1 MGLTTQ
7 SIERLK
13 TYLAQLPPKSQA
25 LLMREFERAI
35 ERGEEVAVASL
46 VLEQLRLIV
55 RASDDNERPR
65 SEEPSRLVF
74 RPLEAFL
81 VENNAAL
88 RPGQIRRASLAP
100 VWNWLVREAIV
111 SDVREFDETVRAL
124 GGVASGPALDQAVR
138 KIQIAAAAAI
148 DQIASPVGGGADQR
162 AVSRIGGPNVAE
174 DLFSIAAVLKNREA
188 LETFGARIQR
198 NLRNLA
204 ESQLAAV
211 QTALNVPSLQT
222 PQVLPFALSVLMQR
236 LAAPWQVIR
245 LAIAVAG
252 SDDEIR
258 VAATTYGVA
267 VTMVIHDLSHLVA
280 DLRLDMKQG
289 RMDSLSHHLKFIHDG
304 LRGLRAELDFR
315 TESVWGK
322 RLSAIRVDISNTL
335 KSEIESVPG
344 RVRRLLRQRPD
355 KDIHAGSKLDPTEID
370 ETAAL
375 IDFVAVCRTYAS
387 ELAINEVT
395 LRTFSDLQHYVEA
408 ATESL
413 VDSLRASD
421 LKTRPFRQMQMEA
434 AVRFCDVLF
443 GHDYASLMKKAADV
457 AISGERKSSR
467 AS

>member
-1 MGLTTQ
+1 MALTT
-7 SIERLK
+7 IERLR

-35 ERGEEVAVASL
+35 ERGDEVVVASL

-55 RASDDNERPR
+55 RSSDDNERPR
-65 SEEPSRLVF
+65 SDEPSRLVF

-81 VENNAAL
+81 VENNATL
-88 RPGQIRRASLAP
+88 RPGQIRRTSLGP
-100 VWNWLVREAIV
+100 VWNWLAREAIV
-111 SDVREFDETVRAL
+111 GDVDEFEATIREIAGTPT
-124 GGVASGPALDQAVR
+124 GPAVDQAVR
-138 KIQIAAAAAI
+138 KIQIAAVTAI
-148 DQIASPVGGGADQR
+148 DQIASPAGGSADQR
-162 AVSRIGGPNVAE
+162 GMSRIGGPNVVE
-174 DLFSIAAVLKNREA
+174 DLLSIAAVLKSRDA
-188 LETFGARIQR
+188 LETFGARIQG

-204 ESQLAAV
+204 ESQLAAI
-211 QTALNVPSLQT
+211 QTAMNVPSLQT
-222 PQVLPFALSVLMQR
+222 PQALPFVLSLLMQR
-236 LAAPWQVIR
+236 LASPWQVIR
-245 LAIAVAG
+245 LAIAMAG

-258 VAATTYGVA
+258 VAATTYGIA
-267 VTMVIHDLSHLVA
+267 VTMVLHDLSHLVT

-289 RMDSLSHHLKFIHDG
+289 RLDSLSHHLKIIHDG
-304 LRGLRAELDFR
+304 LRGLRAELDIR
-315 TESVWGK
+315 TESTWGK
-322 RLSAIRVDISNTL
+322 RLSAIRADVSNIL

-395 LRTFSDLQHYVEA
+395 LRTFSDLQHYTEA
-408 ATESL
+408 ATEAL